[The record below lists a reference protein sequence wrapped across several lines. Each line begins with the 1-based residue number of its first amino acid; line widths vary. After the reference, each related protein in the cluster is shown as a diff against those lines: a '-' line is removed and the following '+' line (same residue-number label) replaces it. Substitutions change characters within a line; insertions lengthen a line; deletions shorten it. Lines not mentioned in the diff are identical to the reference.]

1 MRSRLATKPTI
12 FGRFLLIF
20 LLSNYFT
27 LAEKSDDKLQI
38 GVKFKPTSCPIKS
51 QKNDKLSMH
60 YTGTLQSDGSKF
72 DSSRDRDEPF
82 DFTLGAGQV
91 IKGWDQGLLGMCIGE
106 KRKLVIPPSLGYGAA
121 GAGSIIPGGATLV
134 FDVELLD
141 ILNRKA
147 PAQEEPVDEPTRED
161 L

>member
-1 MRSRLATKPTI
+1 
-12 FGRFLLIF
+12 
-20 LLSNYFT
+20 
-27 LAEKSDDKLQI
+27 
-38 GVKFKPTSCPIKS
+38 
-51 QKNDKLSMH
+51 MH